1 MKRTIYLEAF
11 SDKDFLKIGIH
22 TPDHPIWTYEEMPV
36 SPDRIAQ
43 HCRRLAEIL
52 NRNSRK
58 AGKTSD
64 AAECLNL
71 YGRMLCD
78 DLLTP
83 GIKDRL
89 GTSDAL
95 HLIFSLDDHLVHIP
109 WELICIGETFLCRRF
124 STGRYVRTRQKISG
138 NRNRNLTKPLKLWI
152 IANPEGN
159 LPAAGAEGMNLF
171 RYANQHQALTDVSL
185 DSDIRAERI
194 RLRLKDYDML
204 HFAGHAEYFSR
215 HDSEG
220 AGASGWKLTDGSFK
234 AEDIYKMAG
243 GAAMPSLIFSNA
255 CQSARTDA
263 WESEG
268 AEASFGL
275 ANAFLYA
282 GVRHYIGTFWEI
294 KDQSGSDF
302 ALEFYRHI
310 FSGKSV
316 GEAVK
321 ESRQSLT
328 EKYGQDSVSWAAYLL
343 YGNPRFS
350 YFGSDESLETPELS
364 ESVIPM
370 PLNGNQNRGGAESSG
385 QLTEIKAYQKI
396 ERKNLRA
403 CLIALPVFLLLLFG
417 VFLSWKALSY
427 YFQIQIAKIMQE
439 EAERKQDHI
448 LLLLDKIEKK
458 LPRYEPSES
467 HSASGE
473 LTMAVTYDS
482 VKSAYSQGKEGII
495 SSALIQEIKSRCPHI
510 RIAERREFNLILE
523 ELNIAL
529 SSLTGAENRL
539 YPNLLNAK
547 LMLLIETERSF
558 FQSFVLMRLFDT
570 ETGEVIFSSVEKMK
584 TGRTAS
590 QNISENLLKAL
601 DFFGNKKGSRKE
613 RGERKG
619 GKISRSARNDIPTAL
634 RPRLR
639 IDAGDS
645 AAYFRKCLLNTA
657 GACR

>member
-1 MKRTIYLEAF
+1 
-11 SDKDFLKIGIH
+11 
-22 TPDHPIWTYEEMPV
+22 
-36 SPDRIAQ
+36 
-43 HCRRLAEIL
+43 
-52 NRNSRK
+52 
-58 AGKTSD
+58 
-64 AAECLNL
+64 
-71 YGRMLCD
+71 
-78 DLLTP
+78 
-83 GIKDRL
+83 
-89 GTSDAL
+89 
-95 HLIFSLDDHLVHIP
+95 
-109 WELICIGETFLCRRF
+109 
-124 STGRYVRTRQKISG
+124 
-138 NRNRNLTKPLKLWI
+138 
-152 IANPEGN
+152 
-159 LPAAGAEGMNLF
+159 
-171 RYANQHQALTDVSL
+171 
-185 DSDIRAERI
+185 
-194 RLRLKDYDML
+194 
-204 HFAGHAEYFSR
+204 
-215 HDSEG
+215 
-220 AGASGWKLTDGSFK
+220 
-234 AEDIYKMAG
+234 
-243 GAAMPSLIFSNA
+243 MPSLIFSNA

-294 KDQSGSDF
+294 RDQSGSDF

-321 ESRQSLT
+321 EGRQSLT

-343 YGNPRFS
+343 YGDPRFS
-350 YFGSDESLETPELS
+350 YFGSDESPETPELTASVMPLSINDKQSRGVS
-364 ESVIPM
+364 ESSVQIPE
-370 PLNGNQNRGGAESSG
+370 PVVLQKSEGKRLKFF
-385 QLTEIKAYQKI
+385 LTA
-396 ERKNLRA
+396 
-403 CLIALPVFLLLLFG
+403 FLASFILLFG

-427 YFQIQIAKIMQE
+427 YFQIQIAKIMQK
-439 EAERKQDHI
+439 EAERKQDHV

-458 LPRYEPSES
+458 LPRSEAS
-467 HSASGE
+467 DSKPVSGE
-473 LTMAVTYDS
+473 LTMTVTYDS
-482 VKSAYSQGKEGII
+482 VKSAYSQGKEGMI

>member
-11 SDKDFLKIGIH
+11 LDKDFLKIGIH
-22 TPDHPIWTYEEMPV
+22 TPDRPIWTYEEIAT
-36 SPDRIAQ
+36 SPDRIGQ
-43 HCRRLAEIL
+43 HCRKITEIL

-58 AGKTSD
+58 ACETSD
-64 AAECLNL
+64 AADCLKV
-71 YGRMLCD
+71 YGRMMCD

-83 GIKDRL
+83 GVKDAL
-89 GTSDAL
+89 GTSDAGY
-95 HLIFSLDDHLVHIP
+95 LIFSLDDHLLHIP
-109 WELICIGETFLCRRF
+109 WEVICIGDIILCRYF

-138 NRNRNLTKPLKLWI
+138 SRNRNLTKPLKLWI

-159 LPAAGAEGMNLF
+159 LPGAGSEGMNLF
-171 RYANQHQALTDVSL
+171 RYANQNQALTEASL

-194 RLRLKDYDML
+194 KLRIKDYDMV

-215 HDSEG
+215 HDPG
-220 AGASGWKLTDGSFK
+220 GRPGASGWKLKDGYFR

-268 AEASFGL
+268 AEDSFGL

-294 KDQSGSDF
+294 RDQSGSDF
-302 ALEFYRHI
+302 ALEFYRYI

-328 EKYGQDSVSWAAYLL
+328 EKYGQDSAGWAAYLL
-343 YGNPRFS
+343 YGDPRFG
-350 YFGSDESLETPELS
+350 YFGSDESPETPELS
-364 ESVIPM
+364 ESVIP
-370 PLNGNQNRGGAESSG
+370 LSINNKQSRGGSESSG
-385 QLTEIKAYQKI
+385 QLSEPVGRQRI
-396 ERKNLRA
+396 ERKSLKF
-403 CLIALPVFLLLLFG
+403 FLTAFLASFILLFG
-417 VFLSWKALSY
+417 GFLIWKALYDYS
-427 YFQIQIAKIMQE
+427 QIQIAKIMQK

-448 LLLLDKIEKK
+448 LLLLEKIGKK
-458 LPRYEPSES
+458 MPMQKPSDS
-467 HSASGE
+467 RPVPGE
-473 LTMAVTYDS
+473 LTMTVTYDS
-482 VKSAYSQGKEGII
+482 VKSAYSQGKESII
-495 SSALIQEIKSRCPHI
+495 SSALIQEIKSRCPNI
-510 RIAERREFNLILE
+510 KIAERREFNLILE

-539 YPNLLNAK
+539 HPNLLNAK
-547 LMLLIETERSF
+547 LILLIETDRSF
-558 FQSFVLMRLFDT
+558 FQSFLLMRLFDT

-590 QNISENLLKAL
+590 QNISENLLKVL
-601 DFFGNKKGSRKE
+601 TQRYH
-613 RGERKG
+613 
-619 GKISRSARNDIPTAL
+619 TV
-634 RPRLR
+634 
-639 IDAGDS
+639 
-645 AAYFRKCLLNTA
+645 